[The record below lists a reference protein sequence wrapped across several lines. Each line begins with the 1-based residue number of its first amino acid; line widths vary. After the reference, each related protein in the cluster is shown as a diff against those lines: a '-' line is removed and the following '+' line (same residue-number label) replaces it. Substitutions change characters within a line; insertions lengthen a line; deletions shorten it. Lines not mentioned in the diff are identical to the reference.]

1 MGVRP
6 RSYVLVLMSNS
17 GMSAKPAG
25 EGAPRRVL
33 VVEDNDD
40 VREMILL
47 YLEHAGIEV
56 LQAADGRGGLE
67 IALRERPDLVLMDL
81 GLPGLDGFALARSI
95 RAEDPERR
103 IRLIAMSG
111 YAREQLGDRAEPGL
125 VDRWL
130 LKPVMPDVLL
140 DVVQST

>member
-1 MGVRP
+1 
-6 RSYVLVLMSNS
+6 MSEAS
-17 GMSAKPAG
+17 T
-25 EGAPRRVL
+25 GATALRRVL

-40 VREMILL
+40 VREMIRL
-47 YLEHAGIEV
+47 YFEHAGLEV
-56 LQAADGRGGLE
+56 LQAADGRSGLE

-81 GLPGLDGFALARSI
+81 GLPGLDGFTLARAI
-95 RAEDPERR
+95 RAEDPECRM
-103 IRLIAMSG
+103 RLVAMSG

-140 DVVQST
+140 QLVRHG

>member
-1 MGVRP
+1 
-6 RSYVLVLMSNS
+6 MSVN
-17 GMSAKPAG
+17 GTGPHAL
-25 EGAPRRVL
+25 RRVL

-40 VREMILL
+40 VRDMIRL
-47 YLEHAGIEV
+47 YLEHAGLEV
-56 LQAADGRGGLE
+56 LQAADGKGGLE

-81 GLPGLDGFALARSI
+81 GLPGLDGITLARAI

-103 IRLIAMSG
+103 MRLVAMSG
-111 YAREQLGDRAEPGL
+111 YAREQLGERAEPGL

-140 DVVQST
+140 QIVERA